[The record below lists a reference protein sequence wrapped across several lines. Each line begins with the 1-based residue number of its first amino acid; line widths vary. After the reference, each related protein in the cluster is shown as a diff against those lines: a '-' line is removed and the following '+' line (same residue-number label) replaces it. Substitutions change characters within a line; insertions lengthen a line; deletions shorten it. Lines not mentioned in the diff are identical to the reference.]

1 LLGRIFTTRPKDQNS
16 LMYKVSIDRGLLN
29 SIMKSLE
36 IENLSYVSHFFHS
49 NFNNLRLYTDQL
61 HEGLKALGMA
71 SKIRAY
77 NEYVQLSKDIED
89 E

>member
-1 LLGRIFTTRPKDQNS
+1 
-16 LMYKVSIDRGLLN
+16 MYKVSIDRGLLN

-36 IENLSYVSHFFHS
+36 IKNLSYVSLFFHS

-71 SKIRAY
+71 SKNRAY
-77 NEYVQLSKDIED
+77 N
-89 E
+89 